1 MSERPTLYL
10 VDGSSYIYRA
20 YFAIRHLSSPSGHP
34 TNAIYGFIQM
44 LLKLLKDYNPQHVA
58 IVFDAGRTT
67 FRTEMYPEY
76 KANRAAMPDDLR
88 MQMGPI
94 REIVRAFNIP
104 TLELQGYEADDI
116 IGALAGRFADQGG
129 KVVVVT
135 GDKDLMQIVNDRVTL
150 LDTMKGKESGIADV
164 IERFGVGPELVV
176 DILGLAGDSSDNIPG
191 VPGIGEKTAT
201 KLILEFGSLDNL
213 LARAD
218 DVKGKNGEKLREFS
232 EQALLSRRLATI
244 ECNVPLE
251 VDLETLAAREPDQE
265 ALNSFF
271 KKFGFTS
278 LIKELTGKAT
288 LETENYRTITT
299 ATELEALASELEEA
313 YEFAFDLET
322 TSLDPRCAG
331 IVGLSFSFRD
341 HEAYYIPVGHVTNSE
356 SHPNTAPPHNGRGI
370 ATGNVQIGFDFTQP
384 TQASQNSATNFAD
397 RLQSLVENQIPRLEV
412 LGRLQPLLEN
422 PALRKIGQNIKFDM
436 QVLSNNGISL
446 VGIWFDTMLASYLLN
461 PSRQGHGL
469 DALSQEHLGHRM
481 ISYGDITG
489 SGKTQ
494 KNFSEVD
501 IESAS
506 RYACED
512 ADATWLLSRKFE
524 PLLTSNQLEK
534 LFHAV
539 EMPLVPILAA
549 MENHGVLLD
558 SGLLAGLSADFAG
571 RMSTIEERVFE
582 LAGQRFNL
590 NSPKQMGEVLFERM
604 GLQTGKKT
612 KGKTGWSTD
621 NEVLT
626 FLAEEH
632 EIVRLILD
640 YRGVAKLKSTYTDAL
655 PRLVNPRTGRVHT
668 SYNQT
673 VTNTGRLSSSDPNLQ
688 NIPIRSEEGR
698 RIRHAFIAP
707 PGQVILS
714 ADYSQIELRVLA
726 HLSGD
731 KVFCH
736 AFANDEDIHTRTA
749 AEVFGLFPEMVTP
762 EMRRQAKTINFGIIY
777 GQGAF
782 SLAKQLGIARKTA
795 DDFIAAYR
803 ERHSG
808 AMSYLDSC
816 IRQAEESGFVTTILG
831 RRLPIPDIHSSNGN
845 VLAFARRN
853 AINYPIQGSAADIIK
868 AAMIRVDSRI
878 NSEHLQSRLIMQVH
892 DELVFEV
899 PQDELLK
906 MEQLVEEEMG
916 RAFDMKI
923 PLKVDI
929 SYGANWSEAH

>member
-1 MSERPTLYL
+1 MTPNETLYL

-20 YFAIRHLSSPSGHP
+20 YFAIRHLTSPGGHP

-58 IVFDAGRTT
+58 VVFDAGRTT

-88 MQMGPI
+88 VQMAPI
-94 REIVRAFNIP
+94 REVVRAFNIP

-129 KVVVVT
+129 RVVVVT
-135 GDKDLMQIVNDRVTL
+135 GDKDLMQIVTDRVTL
-150 LDTMKGKESGIADV
+150 LDTMKGKVSGIADV
-164 IERFGVGPELVV
+164 IERFGVGPELVI

-201 KLILEFGSLDNL
+201 KLILEFGSLDQL
-213 LARAD
+213 LARSD
-218 DVKGKNGEKLREFS
+218 EVKGKNGEKLREFR

-244 ECNVPLE
+244 ECNVPLD
-251 VDLETLAAREPDQE
+251 VDLDELTARDPDQE
-265 ALNSFF
+265 TLNEFF

-288 LETENYRTITT
+288 LSTESYHTVKTI
-299 ATELEALASELEEA
+299 AQLESLAAALEKSG
-313 YEFAFDLET
+313 EFAFDLET
-322 TSLDPRCAG
+322 TSLDPRLAD

-341 HEAYYIPVGHVTNSE
+341 HEAYYIPIGHVTE
-356 SHPNTAPPHNGRGI
+356 RKPAILKAVPPP
-370 ATGNVQIGFDFTQP
+370 TGDRQTGFDFNPPPAPPAGISITDAPLCLVEGQLP
-384 TQASQNSATNFAD
+384 RHTVLD
-397 RLQSLVENQIPRLEV
+397 RLR
-412 LGRLQPLLEN
+412 PLLERQDM
-422 PALRKIGQNIKFDM
+422 RKVGQNIKFDM
-436 QVLSNNGISL
+436 QVLANNGISL
-446 VGIWFDTMLASYLLN
+446 AGIWFDTMLASYLLN

-469 DALSQEHLGHRM
+469 DALAQEHLNHRM
-481 ISYGDITG
+481 ISYKEVVG
-489 SGKTQ
+489 SGREQ
-494 KNFSEVD
+494 KNFAEV
-501 IESAS
+501 EPEAAAG
-506 RYACED
+506 YAAED
-512 ADATWLLSRKFE
+512 ADATWLLRRKFE
-524 PLLTSNQLEK
+524 PMLAAGGDDK
-534 LFHAV
+534 LFHSV
-539 EMPLVPILAA
+539 EMPLVPILAE

-558 SGLLAGLSADFAG
+558 SSLLNNLSADFAG
-571 RMSTIEERVFE
+571 RMGILEEEIFT
-582 LAGQRFNL
+582 LAGERFNL
-590 NSPKQMGEVLFERM
+590 NSPKQMGEILFGRL

-626 FLAEEH
+626 ALAEEH
-632 EIVRLILD
+632 EIARLIVD
-640 YRGVAKLKSTYTDAL
+640 YRGIAKLKSTYTDAL
-655 PRLVNPRTGRVHT
+655 PRLVSPRTGRVHT

-688 NIPIRSEEGR
+688 NIPIRSEDGR

-707 PGQVILS
+707 PGHVILS

-731 KVFCH
+731 PVFCH

-795 DDFIAAYR
+795 EEFINTYK
-803 ERHSG
+803 ERHHG
-808 AMSYLDSC
+808 AIAFLDSC
-816 IRQAEESGFVTTILG
+816 IREAEEHGCVRTILG
-831 RRLPIPDIHSSNGN
+831 RRLPIPDIQSSNGN

-868 AAMIRVDSRI
+868 CAMIQVDSRI
-878 NSEHLQSRLIMQVH
+878 RSEKRNSRLIMQVH
-892 DELVFEV
+892 DELVLEV
-899 PQDELLK
+899 PEEELSEMVL
-906 MEQLVEEEMG
+906 LVEREMEHAVET
-916 RAFDMKI
+916 RV

>member
-1 MSERPTLYL
+1 MTSNETLYL

-20 YFAIRHLSSPSGHP
+20 YFAIRHLSSPGGHP

-58 IVFDAGRTT
+58 VVFDAGRTT

-88 MQMGPI
+88 VQMAPI
-94 REIVRAFNIP
+94 REVVRAFNIP

-116 IGALAGRFADQGG
+116 IGALAGRFAERGG

-135 GDKDLMQIVNDRVTL
+135 GDKDLMQIVTDRVTL

-164 IERFGVGPELVV
+164 VERFGVGPELVI

-201 KLILEFGSLDNL
+201 KLILEFGSLDQL

-218 DVKGKNGEKLREFS
+218 EVKGKNGEKLREYR

-244 ECNVPLE
+244 ECNVPLD
-251 VDLETLAAREPDQE
+251 VDLDQLTARDPDQE
-265 ALNSFF
+265 ALNEFF
-271 KKFGFTS
+271 KQYGFTT
-278 LIKELTGKAT
+278 LIKEITGKAT
-288 LETENYRTITT
+288 LSTENYHTVTT
-299 ATELEALASELEEA
+299 VLQLESLAAALEQAG
-313 YEFAFDLET
+313 EFAFDLET
-322 TSLDPRCAG
+322 TSLDPRLAD

-341 HEAYYIPVGHVTNSE
+341 HEAYYIPIGHVTE
-356 SHPNTAPPHNGRGI
+356 RKPALLKDEPVT
-370 ATGNVQIGFDFTQP
+370 TGDRQTGFDFGSPQSSP
-384 TQASQNSATNFAD
+384 PVGSADTETE
-397 RLQSLVENQIPRLEV
+397 LCLVEGQLPRCTV
-412 LGRLQPLLEN
+412 LSRLRPLLER
-422 PALRKIGQNIKFDM
+422 PDIRKVGQNIKFDL
-436 QVLSNNGISL
+436 QVLANNGISL
-446 VGIWFDTMLASYLLN
+446 AGVWFDTMLASYLLN

-469 DALSQEHLGHRM
+469 DALAQEHLNHRM
-481 ISYGDITG
+481 ISYKDVVG
-489 SGKTQ
+489 SGREQ
-494 KNFSEVD
+494 KNFAEVD
-501 IESAS
+501 PKTAS
-506 RYACED
+506 GYAAED
-512 ADATWLLSRKFE
+512 ADATWLLRRKFE
-524 PLLTSNQLEK
+524 PMLAAGNDDK
-534 LFHAV
+534 LFHSV
-539 EMPLVPILAA
+539 EMPLVSILAE

-558 SGLLAGLSADFAG
+558 SSLLNSLSADFAG
-571 RMSTIEERVFE
+571 RMGIREEEIFT
-582 LAGQRFNL
+582 LAGERFNL
-590 NSPKQMGEVLFERM
+590 NSPKQMGEVLFGRL

-626 FLAEEH
+626 ALAEEH
-632 EIVRLILD
+632 EIARLIVD
-640 YRGVAKLKSTYTDAL
+640 YRGIAKLKSTYTDAL
-655 PRLVNPRTGRVHT
+655 PRLVSPRTGRVHT

-688 NIPIRSEEGR
+688 NIPIRSEDGR

-707 PGQVILS
+707 PGHVILS

-731 KVFCH
+731 PVFCH

-795 DDFIAAYR
+795 EEFINTYK
-803 ERHSG
+803 ERHHG
-808 AMSYLDSC
+808 AIAFLDSC
-816 IRQAEESGFVTTILG
+816 IREAEEQGCVRTILG
-831 RRLPIPDIHSSNGN
+831 RRLPIPDIASSNGN

-868 AAMIRVDSRI
+868 CAMIRVDSRI
-878 NSEHLQSRLIMQVH
+878 RSEQRNSRLIMQVH
-892 DELVFEV
+892 DELVLEV
-899 PQDELLK
+899 PEEELSG
-906 MEQLVEEEMG
+906 MVQLVEQEME
-916 RAFDMKI
+916 RAVETKV